1 MWANHLCRTGAAWVG
16 PDFRGKNVAN
26 PTSSILSTAML
37 LDRTR
42 AAQPQSRA
50 CRRRSADRTG
60 GRRRLA
66 ESSHASRD
74 MAGKRT
80 TDAIA

>member
-16 PDFRGKNVAN
+16 PDFGGKNVAHIVDPLN
-26 PTSSILSTAML
+26 RDAARPDACGATAIESLS
-37 LDRTR
+37 
-42 AAQPQSRA
+42 P
-50 CRRRSADRTG
+50 RSADRTD

-80 TDAIA
+80 TDAFA